1 MKNETVVRLFDTY
14 ANDLYRFALSY
25 VGTKQEAEDIIQN
38 LFLKL
43 LSKNIPIKSEY
54 EKAYLYKMTANMCKD
69 YLKSYKS
76 KAMLNYDELE
86 NLVSAPNDIDDTS
99 VDFYNCLMSVNEKY
113 RVPIYLHYYE
123 GYSYSET
130 AKILKLGES
139 AVAMRINRGK
149 EEMKKKWRELYGTE
163 YEGSF

>member
-1 MKNETVVRLFDTY
+1 MKNETVVKLFDTY

-25 VGTKQEAEDIIQN
+25 VGIKQEAEDIIQN

-43 LSKNIPIKSEY
+43 LSKNVPIKSEY

-76 KAMLNYDELE
+76 KEMLNYDKLE
-86 NLVSAPNDIDDTS
+86 NLVSVGNDLEDKS
-99 VDFYNCLMSVNEKY
+99 VDFYNCLMSLKALY

-123 GYSYSET
+123 GYSYGEI
-130 AKILKLGES
+130 AKIIKLGES
-139 AVAMRINRGK
+139 AVAMRINRDK
-149 EEMKKKWRELYGTE
+149 EELKKKWRN
-163 YEGSF
+163 